1 MVLRLNMAKP
11 WAPSHI
17 SEVAKGMG
25 IEKRISGDVKKTLVE
40 MLNLELKKITNN
52 MEKETIM
59 NDSERKTL
67 GDPER
72 TRLSYSRTRGLM
84 VDYIQKLDSVGSS
97 AVVSANESLEEHL
110 LMILSYASDSADSD
124 KMNTIMKRHLESAI
138 IFLSEKEASLQN
150 RNTEEGLSNIPDL
163 SENIQLS
170 DSKMGQANLTKGNI
184 RTMAR
189 SIAGMKIEEDALE
202 DLLLVYYDHAA
213 HLQEEFQNIISKGS
227 KAELEISMERSR
239 TLMML
244 GWLRR
249 MLKQAAITANNDGST
264 KIMLKHVIRI
274 DPWE

>member
-1 MVLRLNMAKP
+1 MALRLNMAKP
-11 WAPSHI
+11 WAPSHV

-40 MLNLELKKITNN
+40 MLNLELKKITIN

-67 GDPER
+67 ADPER

-84 VDYIQKLDSVGSS
+84 VDYIQELESVGSS
-97 AVVSANESLEEHL
+97 AVVSANESLEEYL

-138 IFLSEKEASLQN
+138 TFLNEKETGSQN
-150 RNTEEGLSNIPDL
+150 KNTEEELSNIHNFNQNIEL
-163 SENIQLS
+163 SGN
-170 DSKMGQANLTKGNI
+170 KMGQANLTKGNI
-184 RTMAR
+184 RAMVR

-227 KAELEISMERSR
+227 KAELEINMERSR

-274 DPWE
+274 DPWD

>member
-1 MVLRLNMAKP
+1 MAKP
-11 WAPSHI
+11 WAPSHV
-17 SEVAKGMG
+17 SEVAKGRG

-40 MLNLELKKITNN
+40 MLNLELKKITIN

-97 AVVSANESLEEHL
+97 AVVSANEYLEEYL

-138 IFLSEKEASLQN
+138 TILNEKETGSRN
-150 RNTEEGLSNIPDL
+150 KNTEEELSNIPNL
-163 SENIQLS
+163 SQNIELS
-170 DSKMGQANLTKGNI
+170 GSKMGQANLTKGNI
-184 RTMAR
+184 KAIVR

-227 KAELEISMERSR
+227 KVELEINMERSR
-239 TLMML
+239 TLMKL

-249 MLKQAAITANNDGST
+249 MLKQAATTAHNDGST

>member
-1 MVLRLNMAKP
+1 MAKP
-11 WAPSHI
+11 WAPSHV

-40 MLNLELKKITNN
+40 ILNLKLKNITIN

-67 GDPER
+67 SDSER

-97 AVVSANESLEEHL
+97 AVVSANESLEEYL

-124 KMNTIMKRHLESAI
+124 KMNTIMKRHLESALKLLDEKEIDSQSKNTEEKLLPNTDLGENI
-138 IFLSEKEASLQN
+138 ILSEKGMSQS
-150 RNTEEGLSNIPDL
+150 T
-163 SENIQLS
+163 
-170 DSKMGQANLTKGNI
+170 LTKGNI
-184 RTMAR
+184 RTIVR
-189 SIAGMKIEEDALE
+189 SITGMKIEEEALE

-213 HLQEEFQNIISKGS
+213 QLQEEFQNIISNGS
-227 KAELEISMERSR
+227 KAELEINMERSR

-249 MLKQAAITANNDGST
+249 MLKQAATTANNDGST

-274 DPWE
+274 DPWG

>member
-1 MVLRLNMAKP
+1 MAKP
-11 WAPSHI
+11 WAPSHV

-40 MLNLELKKITNN
+40 ILNSELENITIN

-67 GDPER
+67 ADPKR

-97 AVVSANESLEEHL
+97 AVVSANESLEGYL
-110 LMILSYASDSADSD
+110 LKVLSYASDSADSD
-124 KMNTIMKRHLESAI
+124 KMNTIMKRHLESALKLLNENKVNI
-138 IFLSEKEASLQN
+138 RDEEKSRDESSAITDLDENMPLSE
-150 RNTEEGLSNIPDL
+150 RGM
-163 SENIQLS
+163 IQTI
-170 DSKMGQANLTKGNI
+170 LTKGNI
-184 RTMAR
+184 KTMAR
-189 SIAGMKIEEDALE
+189 SIAGMKIEEEALE

-213 HLQEEFQNIISKGS
+213 QLQEDFQDIISKGS
-227 KAELEISMERSR
+227 RAELEINMERAR

-249 MLKQAAITANNDGST
+249 MLKQAATNANNEGAT

>member
-1 MVLRLNMAKP
+1 MALRLNMAKP
-11 WAPSHI
+11 WAPSHV

-40 MLNLELKKITNN
+40 ILNLKLKNITIN

-67 GDPER
+67 SDSER

-97 AVVSANESLEEHL
+97 AVVSANESLEEYL

-124 KMNTIMKRHLESAI
+124 KMNTIMKRHLESALKLLDEKEIDSQSKNTEEKLMPNTDLGENI
-138 IFLSEKEASLQN
+138 ILSEKGMSQS
-150 RNTEEGLSNIPDL
+150 T
-163 SENIQLS
+163 
-170 DSKMGQANLTKGNI
+170 LTKGNI
-184 RTMAR
+184 RTIVR
-189 SIAGMKIEEDALE
+189 SITGMKIEEEALE

-213 HLQEEFQNIISKGS
+213 QLQEEFQNIISNGS
-227 KAELEISMERSR
+227 KAELEINMERSR

-249 MLKQAAITANNDGST
+249 MLKQAATTANNDGST

-274 DPWE
+274 DPWR

>member
-1 MVLRLNMAKP
+1 MALRLNMAKP
-11 WAPSHI
+11 WAPSHV

-40 MLNLELKKITNN
+40 ILNLKLKNITIN

-67 GDPER
+67 SDPER

-97 AVVSANESLEEHL
+97 AVVSANESLEEYL

-124 KMNTIMKRHLESAI
+124 KMNTIMKRHLESALKLLGEKEIDSQSKNTEEKLLSNADLDENI
-138 IFLSEKEASLQN
+138 ILSEKGMSQS
-150 RNTEEGLSNIPDL
+150 T
-163 SENIQLS
+163 
-170 DSKMGQANLTKGNI
+170 LTKGNI
-184 RTMAR
+184 RTIVR
-189 SIAGMKIEEDALE
+189 SITGMKIEEEALE

-213 HLQEEFQNIISKGS
+213 QLQEEFQNIISNGTKE
-227 KAELEISMERSR
+227 ELEINMERSR

-249 MLKQAAITANNDGST
+249 MLKQAATTANNDGST

-274 DPWE
+274 DPWG

>member
-11 WAPSHI
+11 WAPSHV

-40 MLNLELKKITNN
+40 ILNLKLKNITIN

-67 GDPER
+67 SDPKR

-97 AVVSANESLEEHL
+97 SVVSANESLEDYL

-124 KMNTIMKRHLESAI
+124 KMNTIMKRHLESALKLLGEKEIDSQSENTEEKLFSNADLGENI
-138 IFLSEKEASLQN
+138 ILSEK
-150 RNTEEGLSNIPDL
+150 G
-163 SENIQLS
+163 
-170 DSKMGQANLTKGNI
+170 MGQSTLTEGNI
-184 RTMAR
+184 RTIVR
-189 SIAGMKIEEDALE
+189 SITGMKIDEEALE

-213 HLQEEFQNIISKGS
+213 QLQEEFQNIISNGS
-227 KAELEISMERSR
+227 KAELEINMERSR

-249 MLKQAAITANNDGST
+249 MLKQAATTANNDGST

-274 DPWE
+274 DPWR

>member
-1 MVLRLNMAKP
+1 MTLRLDMAKP
-11 WAPSHI
+11 WAPSHV

-40 MLNLELKKITNN
+40 ILNLKLKNITIN

-67 GDPER
+67 SDPER

-84 VDYIQKLDSVGSS
+84 VEYIQKLDSVGSS
-97 AVVSANESLEEHL
+97 AVVSANESLEEYL

-124 KMNTIMKRHLESAI
+124 KMNTIMKRHLESALKLLGEKEIDSQSKNTEEKLLSNADLDENI
-138 IFLSEKEASLQN
+138 ILSEKGMSQS
-150 RNTEEGLSNIPDL
+150 T
-163 SENIQLS
+163 
-170 DSKMGQANLTKGNI
+170 LTKGNI
-184 RTMAR
+184 RTIVR
-189 SIAGMKIEEDALE
+189 SITGMKIEEEALE

-213 HLQEEFQNIISKGS
+213 QLQEEFQNIISNGS
-227 KAELEISMERSR
+227 KAELEINMERSR

-249 MLKQAAITANNDGST
+249 MLKQAATTANNDGST

-274 DPWE
+274 DPWR

>member
-1 MVLRLNMAKP
+1 MSKP
-11 WAPSHI
+11 WAPSHV

-25 IEKRISGDVKKTLVE
+25 IEKRISGDVKKKLVE
-40 MLNLELKKITNN
+40 ILNLELQKITDN
-52 MEKETIM
+52 MEKETIV

-67 GDPER
+67 GDPKR

-97 AVVSANESLEEHL
+97 AVVSANEYLEEYL

-138 IFLSEKEASLQN
+138 IFLSEKETNAQN
-150 RNTEEGLSNIPDL
+150 KNTEEELSNIPDL
-163 SENIQLS
+163 SKNIQLS
-170 DSKMGQANLTKGNI
+170 GSNVGQANLTKGNI

-213 HLQEEFQNIISKGS
+213 DLQEEFQNIISKGS
-227 KAELEISMERSR
+227 KAELEINMEKSR

-249 MLKQAAITANNDGST
+249 MLKQASKTANNDGST

>member
-1 MVLRLNMAKP
+1 MALRLNMAKP
-11 WAPSHI
+11 WAPSHV

-40 MLNLELKKITNN
+40 ILNLKLKNITIN

-67 GDPER
+67 SDPER
-72 TRLSYSRTRGLM
+72 TRLGYNRTRGLM
-84 VDYIQKLDSVGSS
+84 VEYIQKLDSVGSS
-97 AVVSANESLEEHL
+97 AVVSANESLEEYL

-124 KMNTIMKRHLESAI
+124 KMNTIMKRHLESALKLLGEKEIDSQSKNIEEKLLSNADLDENI
-138 IFLSEKEASLQN
+138 ILSEKGMSQS
-150 RNTEEGLSNIPDL
+150 T
-163 SENIQLS
+163 
-170 DSKMGQANLTKGNI
+170 LTKGNI
-184 RTMAR
+184 RTIVR
-189 SIAGMKIEEDALE
+189 SITGMKIEEEALE

-213 HLQEEFQNIISKGS
+213 QLQEEFQNIISNGTKE
-227 KAELEISMERSR
+227 ELEINMERSR

-249 MLKQAAITANNDGST
+249 MLKQAATTANNDGST

-274 DPWE
+274 DPWG